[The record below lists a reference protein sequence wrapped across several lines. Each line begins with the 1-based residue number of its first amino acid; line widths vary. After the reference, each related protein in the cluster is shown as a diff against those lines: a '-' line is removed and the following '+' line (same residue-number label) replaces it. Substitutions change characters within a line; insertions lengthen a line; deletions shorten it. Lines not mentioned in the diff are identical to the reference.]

1 MYRSGTRTARL
12 IALSMAIQEGQ
23 FDPDN
28 ANMSEIADALGVN
41 RSTIMKDFD
50 VIRSVF
56 VESGEMQAKLRST
69 SVANSYR
76 RKAAAVEM
84 GSVKSDAKSS
94 AARENGKKGGR
105 PRKAKE

>member
-28 ANMSEIADALGVN
+28 ANMSEIAKALGVN
-41 RSTIMKDFD
+41 RSTIFKDFD

-56 VESGEMQAKLRST
+56 SESGEMQAKLRN
-69 SVANSYR
+69 ANVSSSYR
-76 RKAAAVEM
+76 RK
-84 GSVKSDAKSS
+84 
-94 AARENGKKGGR
+94 
-105 PRKAKE
+105 

>member
-28 ANMSEIADALGVN
+28 ANMSEIATALGVN

-76 RKAAAVEM
+76 RKAAAAM